1 MIWKENGSKE
11 ILEFKFEEIFV
22 CAQPYG
28 MSPERGGGG
37 SMYARMPIL
46 HVHGHVR
53 GGVHTLKVLLRVG
66 RP

>member
-37 SMYARMPIL
+37 SLYSFLP
-46 HVHGHVR
+46 
-53 GGVHTLKVLLRVG
+53 GVVSTMEAVF
-66 RP
+66 